1 MPLFADRAICL
12 RKFEYSETSQI
23 LSLFGREQGLTRVLA
38 KGAHRRTKAGASKF
52 GGGVDLLEEGQADYI
67 HDTNRELGTL
77 TEWSLAEGHLAL
89 RQNLRGLYLGLYAA
103 ELVGMLIQ
111 EHDPHPN
118 LFDRLSVLLGELTT
132 SAREEAFVAFELD
145 LLRESGYAVRL
156 ATCCACGR
164 PIGDRQGRYFSLSR
178 GGAVCRDC
186 ETAIPDRQS
195 VDPRLLGL
203 MQMIQRLPRVNA
215 KVARLP
221 RLTRHQT
228 DPVNRLLAGH
238 IQHVAGKRVRLGK
251 YVLS

>member
-23 LSLFGREQGLTRVLA
+23 LSLFGREQGVVRVLA

-52 GGGVDLLEEGQADYI
+52 GGGVDLLEEGQAVFI
-67 HDTNRELGTL
+67 HDTNRDLGTL

-89 RQNLRGLYLGLYAA
+89 RRNLRGLYLGLYAA
-103 ELVGMLIQ
+103 EMVGMLIQ

-118 LFDRLSVLLGELTT
+118 LFERLGVLLGELTT
-132 SAREEAFVAFELD
+132 AAREEAFLAFELD
-145 LLRESGYAVRL
+145 LLREAGYGVRL
-156 ATCCACGR
+156 STCCVCGR
-164 PIGDRQGRYFSLSR
+164 PIADRQGRHFSPSR

-186 ETAIPDRQS
+186 EGTVPDRLS

-203 MQMIQRLPRVNA
+203 MRMVQRLPRVGGT
-215 KVARLP
+215 VERLP
-221 RLTRHQT
+221 RLTRHQS

-238 IQHVAGKRVRLGK
+238 IQHVAGRRVRVGD
-251 YVLS
+251 YVL